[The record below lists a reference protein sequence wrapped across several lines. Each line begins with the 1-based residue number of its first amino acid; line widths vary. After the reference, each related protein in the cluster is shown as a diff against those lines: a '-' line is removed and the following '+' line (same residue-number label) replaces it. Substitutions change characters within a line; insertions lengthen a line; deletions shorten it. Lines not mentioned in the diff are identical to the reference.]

1 MAGSTCRS
9 VLAAV
14 VARND
19 GTNGLRQRFNR
30 STYRGNRLETT
41 LQERGHIILAI
52 VLDIIGKLTQG
63 PGSFHLEL
71 GALETPQ
78 EAFHLQ
84 FQSGKCGGS
93 RR

>member
-19 GTNGLRQRFNR
+19 VTNRLRQRFNR
-30 STYRGNRLETT
+30 STYGDRRETT
-41 LQERGHIILAI
+41 FQERGHIILAI

-84 FQSGKCGGS
+84 FQSRKNVGGS

>member
-1 MAGSTCRS
+1 MDS
-9 VLAAV
+9 
-14 VARND
+14 D
-19 GTNGLRQRFNR
+19 NGLTGVRIVV
-30 STYRGNRLETT
+30 TGWLETT
-41 LQERGHIILAI
+41 LEERGHIILAI